1 MIESTKMKALVLE
14 KHNELVHKDVP
25 EPLVSDEDV
34 LVQVKVC
41 GICGYIFLPFILG
54 SQYLSY

>member
-1 MIESTKMKALVLE
+1 MKALVLE
-14 KHNELVHKDVP
+14 KYNELVHKDVP
-25 EPLVSDEDV
+25 EPPVSDEDV
-34 LVQVKVC
+34 LVQVKAC